1 MIAAK
6 RILTPLITICKT
18 EDRVILSLI
27 VVVFL
32 LAAGHNYDALRH
44 FAYESGVAYP
54 LSFATPILI
63 DAFIA
68 AAVWVSLRNRRY
80 GESTRLAWLIVLLF
94 TVASIALNVMHYP
107 WIPGGIAM
115 AILVPIVIL
124 LSAELAKGI
133 VESQRNRN
141 TAATATA
148 TMVHKAQQ
156 LTAEIEAQ
164 TASLAQLEAQKA
176 QQQAQLEAQKAQ
188 AQTQLEAQKAQ
199 WLAQFSEQKAQ
210 LEAEL
215 TATKTTL
222 EAQIAE
228 AQARLEQAQNGQ
240 IDPII
245 AESYQIDGL
254 LAAGL
259 TQRQAAEIAGV
270 SEGTLRNRL
279 RNLNG
284 HSLHK
289 RIR

>member
-6 RILTPLITICKT
+6 RILTPLIVICKT

-27 VVVFL
+27 VLVFL

-63 DAFIA
+63 DTFIA

-133 VESQRNRN
+133 VESQRNRSG
-141 TAATATA
+141 AATATA
-148 TMVHKAQQ
+148 EMAHKAQQ
-156 LTAEIEAQ
+156 LTAKIEAQ

-176 QQQAQLEAQKAQ
+176 QAQ
-188 AQTQLEAQKAQ
+188 AQLEAQKAQ

-210 LEAEL
+210 LEAKL
-215 TATKTTL
+215 TTIKIDL
-222 EAQIAE
+222 KAQIAE

-279 RNLNG
+279 KNLNG

-289 RIR
+289 RTR